1 MSLPILV
8 FLCPDACHRD
18 PGVRVPDVTIEHP
31 FAEPKWRLYAMC
43 GWGYHAAVYDE
54 INDRWLGFWQCPHD
68 TTITSLMAE
77 GKVLK
82 ATKPYHQW

>member
-1 MSLPILV
+1 MNHLKVYLLPNAPAV
-8 FLCPDACHRD
+8 F
-18 PGVRVPDVTIEHP
+18 VPDVAIATEEIP
-31 FAEPKWRLYAMC
+31 LKARRYAMC

-68 TTITSLMAE
+68 TTITSLIAE